1 MNVDLVKY
9 LSAVIRGNLSDPSVN
24 HFGMI
29 QQADD
34 QKGKDPAKDHFLV
47 DSRYSLALDEII

>member
-9 LSAVIRGNLSDPSVN
+9 LSAVIRGNLSDPSVTCL
-24 HFGMI
+24 GMT

-34 QKGKDPAKDHFLV
+34 EKGRDPAKDLFLV

>member
-9 LSAVIRGNLSDPSVN
+9 LSAVIRGNLSDPSVAYL
-24 HFGMI
+24 GMT

-34 QKGKDPAKDHFLV
+34 EKGRDPAKDHFLV

>member
-9 LSAVIRGNLSDPSVN
+9 LSAVIRGNLSDPSVT
-24 HFGMI
+24 HLGMTG
-29 QQADD
+29 QADD

-47 DSRYSLALDEII
+47 DTRYSLRLDEVI